1 MPELEAMIERR
12 RTNGLDRYDEWWKGV
27 YHVVG
32 GPSPER
38 GVLSALLVELV
49 GPRARSVGLQAA
61 TTVNLG
67 IDKVDTRTPDIG
79 VFRPDTERTSRAYL
93 ATAELV
99 VEIMSPDEIRGAK
112 LDFYA
117 EWNVTEYLEVGLP
130 VGTIRLLAN
139 RAGTWEPIEASE
151 VIDLTVAEVL
161 ALLPSE

>member
-1 MPELEAMIERR
+1 
-12 RTNGLDRYDEWWKGV
+12 
-27 YHVVG
+27 
-32 GPSPER
+32 
-38 GVLSALLVELV
+38 
-49 GPRARSVGLQAA
+49 
-61 TTVNLG
+61 
-67 IDKVDTRTPDIG
+67 
-79 VFRPDTERTSRAYL
+79 
-93 ATAELV
+93 
-99 VEIMSPDEIRGAK
+99 MSPDEIRGAK